1 MNKTYK
7 VIISELSDG
16 SVEVDQVAKASN
28 KHTKLSSV
36 GRSDWRPMDK
46 RKFTRKFLNSVEHF
60 QTK

>member
-7 VIISELSDG
+7 VIISELPDG

-46 RKFTRKFLNSVEHF
+46 RKFTRRFLNSVDHF

>member
-1 MNKTYK
+1 MNKKYK
-7 VIISELSDG
+7 VILSELPDG
-16 SVEVDQVAKASN
+16 SVEVEQVARATN
-28 KHTKLSSV
+28 KHTKLSAV